1 MKTMNK
7 RSTYPASSY
16 PWLLLL
22 LLGLTAGGCIYD
34 AYPGEESAKAEEPVP
49 VTIRLFTRFGG
60 EEKRAD
66 TRGLSDVDEG
76 QVNDAY
82 IFFLRV
88 SDNTVHSVVKGKDVT
103 NTSTTEKTF
112 TANLEVTGSAGQ
124 QFRCIVLANA
134 SSLLD
139 KKSLKVYEG
148 KTYGDIQQM
157 LVSDPA
163 YTSAPVLAAGG
174 FVMWGEAKTLIVA
187 DRHPQK
193 ITVHM
198 LRAVAR
204 LDIGVGI
211 NPVKWDGTDADN
223 RVIPFKLKKVFIFKP
238 NNACAFM
245 PLAGAYDAE
254 AQRVTLPSPAGG
266 VVYTTR
272 FEYDVQPAGATSLTA
287 AIYLPE
293 ANVLHPEGGV
303 PVATPQPGDLNH
315 TKRCAIVV
323 GGSYKGNA
331 DSYYRIDFRNGT
343 VLADLLRNHRYQASI
358 TSVTGN
364 GEATP
369 EEAYESNRINISATV
384 LGWNDWSQDVVFD
397 GVDHVYV
404 EKKSILLPGNAG
416 LTGAIAVESN
426 VDPAEWQM
434 SLDGVNYPTATVISN
449 ADFEVAKPAVKEGGN
464 LLIRTRNRLADGAQ
478 PKTAMLTVKIHRLRF
493 TISIEQ
499 RPDTPEDW
507 VDGGE
512 FPKDF

>member
-1 MKTMNK
+1 MINK
-7 RSTYPASSY
+7 RKTRFAPPYL
-16 PWLLLL
+16 WLLLL
-22 LLGLTAGGCIYD
+22 FSLTAGGCVYD
-34 AYPGEESAKAEEPVP
+34 HYPDEEVAKAEEPVP
-49 VTIRLFTRFGG
+49 VTIRLVTRFGG
-60 EEKRAD
+60 EGKRAD

-82 IFFLRV
+82 IFFLRT
-88 SDNTVHSVVKGKDVT
+88 SDNKVHSVVKGKDVT

-124 QFRCIVLANA
+124 EFRCIVLANA
-134 SSLLD
+134 GSLLNGQNLNLY
-139 KKSLKVYEG
+139 KE
-148 KTYGDIQQM
+148 KTYEQIQGM

-174 FVMWGEAKTLIVA
+174 FVMWGEAESLIVA

-193 ITVHM
+193 ITVRM
-198 LRAVAR
+198 IRAVAR
-204 LDIGVGI
+204 LDVGVG
-211 NPVKWDGTDADN
+211 VSSDKWDGTDAAGHT
-223 RVIPFKLKKVFIFKP
+223 IPFQLKKVFIFNP
-238 NNACAFM
+238 NDRCAFM
-245 PLAGAYDAE
+245 PLAGAYDAG
-254 AQRVTLPSPAGG
+254 AQRVTLPSPAGA
-266 VVYTTR
+266 VTYATR
-272 FEYDVQPAGATSLTA
+272 FEYDVQPGGATSLTA

-323 GGSYKGNA
+323 GGSYKGNT
-331 DSYYRIDFRNGT
+331 DSYYRIDFRNET
-343 VLADLLRNHRYQASI
+343 VLADLLRNHRYRVSI

-397 GVDHVYV
+397 GIDHVYV
-404 EKKSILLPGNAG
+404 EKKNITLPGNAG

-434 SLDGVNYPTATVISN
+434 SLDGVNYSTATVISN
-449 ADFEVAKPAVKEGGN
+449 ADFEVAKPDVKKGN
-464 LLIRTRNRLADGAQ
+464 LLIRTRTRLADGAQ

-499 RPDTPEDW
+499 QPDTPEDW